1 MNPTNEK
8 IIQKNK
14 KSGYNIY
21 GISDRLFSLA
31 VAVICGLAVAA
42 LLQLMISELP
52 VLTRAGL
59 SVAILAVAVCI
70 ALVMGRSEQGEIQAY
85 RRQEGFEFIGLYDLS
100 ADEKLEGRD
109 ILSRSE
115 EVSYLNQKLE
125 TLIFR
130 QNGVKQAICLT
141 GKSGCGKST
150 ILSFF
155 KRQYQDVYQIY
166 DLTGNYTQ
174 MKAALV
180 DIFGTKIDQGLMVK
194 AQEKRIVFILDQFER
209 YFFLETEKR
218 EQVRD
223 LMLMMNRKNT
233 AMILSMRE
241 EYLADFM
248 KEFDVNNMKE
258 DGRAAQVEEKTGIL
272 NNLTSIIRDDRK
284 NYHIRKEKDRMK
296 MHTWRDES
304 VKQNHFIHLEH
315 VAGYTQSTSLDPVGN
330 TIFYCEN
337 QNDVHVRLNGTEE
350 EATVLQSKC
359 ERLFDKEGTAFY
371 QKHRH
376 EPLIQQQISYHMAE
390 YEKKEK
396 KCSAD
401 ELKELFAMEDYEL
414 LNHYFDVQLTATGDY
429 YNASR
434 IMYLLSSVRMN
445 HVVMKRQELEYGLF
459 ANQFSKE
466 GHVAVGVAID
476 KLEELQLIR
485 SSVEHSD
492 QEYEIAHDFIAQSFL
507 TYSHSNMDRNV
518 KGALDIYIAEYLDAN
533 KADYIEEKQEHN
545 RKVQKSRFY
554 TTVYGIFAVL
564 VVFID
569 GVIHFGFNPWMGP
582 WERMN
587 VYGDIFTFVP
597 LITTE
602 LSMLYLFHM
611 YHKVMQF
618 YRGKRENLC
627 KGLFVLIMVI
637 SAVGVF
643 FYPHGMF
650 CYGAGLTIMGLN
662 AAFLL
667 NGSDQKASRL
677 EMRNYGLKCALIA
690 VAYAVL
696 HLVLLLFNREFPAYL
711 ILVEMVMMYLL
722 VAYAYLAHLTKENL
736 YGRRMDVSSDR
747 ELQ

>member
-1 MNPTNEK
+1 MNPTEEK
-8 IIQKNK
+8 IIQKKK

-21 GISDRLFSLA
+21 GVNDKLFYILA
-31 VAVICGLAVAA
+31 ALICGLAVAA
-42 LLQLMISELP
+42 LLQLMISEFPMP
-52 VLTRAGL
+52 VRAGL
-59 SVAILAVAVCI
+59 SAAILAVAVVI
-70 ALVMGRSEQGEIQAY
+70 ALVMGRSDQGETQAY
-85 RRQEGFEFIGLYDLS
+85 RREEGFEFIGLYDLS
-100 ADEKLEGRD
+100 SDENLEGRD
-109 ILSRSE
+109 VLSRSE

-125 TLIFR
+125 NLIFR

-155 KRQYQDVYQIY
+155 KKQYQDVYQIY

-209 YFFLETEKR
+209 YFFLEDEKR
-218 EQVRD
+218 EQVRA

-296 MHTWRDES
+296 MYTWRDES
-304 VKQNHFIHLEH
+304 VRQSHFIHLEH
-315 VAGYTQSTSLDPVGN
+315 VGGYAQSTSLDPVGN

-359 ERLFDKEGTAFY
+359 ERLFDQDGSAFY
-371 QKHRH
+371 RKHRQ

-390 YEKKEK
+390 YEKKVK
-396 KCSAD
+396 KCSID
-401 ELKELFAMEDYEL
+401 ELRELFEMEDYEL
-414 LNHYFDVQLTATGDY
+414 LNHYFDIQLTATGDY

-445 HVVMKRQELEYGLF
+445 HVVMKRQDLENGLF
-459 ANQFSKE
+459 AGQFSKD
-466 GHVAVGVAID
+466 GHIAVGAAID

-485 SSVEHSD
+485 SSIEHSD
-492 QEYEIAHDFIAQSFL
+492 QLYEIAHDFIAQTFL

-554 TTVYGIFAVL
+554 PVVYGIFAILVL
-564 VVFID
+564 VLD
-569 GVIHFGFNPWMGP
+569 GIIHFVFNPWTGP
-582 WERMN
+582 WEQIN
-587 VYGDIFTFVP
+587 AYGDIFTFVP
-597 LITTE
+597 VITTE
-602 LSMLYLFHM
+602 LSMLYIFHM

-618 YRGKRENLC
+618 YRGRRENLC
-627 KGLFVLIMVI
+627 KALFVLVMAL
-637 SAVGVF
+637 SAVAVF

-650 CYGAGLTIMGLN
+650 FYGAGLTIVGLN

-667 NGSDQKASRL
+667 NDSDQKASRQ

-696 HLVLLLFNREFPAYL
+696 HFVLLLFNQVFPVYL

-722 VAYAYLAHLTKENL
+722 IAYAYLAHLTREHL

-747 ELQ
+747 EL